1 MKKNKIGGQVVL
13 NIILIVMALM
23 YLLPFLYV
31 ISVSFTDETSLI
43 VDGYRLIPA
52 KFSTRAYEMVFSD
65 PTQILNSYRDIPSSP
80 CDGRY
85 GVSAG
90 TNRLPS

>member
-65 PTQILNSYRDIPSSP
+65 PTQILNS
-80 CDGRY
+80 
-85 GVSAG
+85 
-90 TNRLPS
+90 